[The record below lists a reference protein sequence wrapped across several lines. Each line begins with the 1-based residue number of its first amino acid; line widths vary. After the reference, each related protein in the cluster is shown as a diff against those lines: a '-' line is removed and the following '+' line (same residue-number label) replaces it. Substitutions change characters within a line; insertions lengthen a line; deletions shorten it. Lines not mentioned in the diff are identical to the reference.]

1 MFVTPTAKIENKFE
15 SSNKQTTKEIGIKSF
30 KIRIEYRMV
39 SKVKSYSN
47 HINHI
52 ITVSKVIY

>member
-15 SSNKQTTKEIGIKSF
+15 SSNKQTTKETGIKSF
-30 KIRIEYRMV
+30 KKRIEYRTA

-47 HINHI
+47 HINNI
-52 ITVSKVIY
+52 IAVSRVVY